1 MIVIVVKAQEGRII
15 KDITIRIAD
24 EMDFEFIRGLQNLG
38 MNRNVAS
45 LVTYL
50 KDVTEGSSR
59 DIEIAT
65 GMRQP
70 EVSIAMQTMRAMN
83 WVAEHEV
90 KGDGKGRPMKFYAL
104 RSTIDEIIGY
114 YEAKK
119 SQEAAQTM
127 EAIQRLKELSFA

>member
-24 EMDFEFIRGLQNLG
+24 EMDFEFIQGLQNLG

-45 LVTYL
+45 MITYL

-83 WVAEHEV
+83 WVAEHEI
-90 KGDGKGRPMKFYAL
+90 KGEGKGRPLKIYAL

-119 SQEAAQTM
+119 SQETAQTM

>member
-24 EMDFEFIRGLQNLG
+24 EKDFEFIRGLQNLG

-45 LVTYL
+45 LVKYL

-90 KGDGKGRPMKFYAL
+90 KGDGKGRPMKYYAL

-127 EAIQRLKELSFA
+127 EAIHRLKELSFA

>member
-15 KDITIRIAD
+15 KDIIIRIAD
-24 EMDFEFIRGLQNLG
+24 EKDFEFIRGLQNLG

-83 WVAEHEV
+83 WVAEHDV
-90 KGDGKGRPMKFYAL
+90 KGDGKGRPMKYYAL

-127 EAIQRLKELSFA
+127 EVIHRLKELSFA

>member
-24 EMDFEFIRGLQNLG
+24 EMDFEFIQGLQNLG

-90 KGDGKGRPMKFYAL
+90 KGDGKGRPMKYYAL

-127 EAIQRLKELSFA
+127 EAIHKLKELSFA

>member
-24 EMDFEFIRGLQNLG
+24 EMDFEFIQGLQNLG
-38 MNRNVAS
+38 MNKNVAS
-45 LVTYL
+45 VVTYL

-90 KGDGKGRPMKFYAL
+90 KGDGKGRPMKYYAL

-119 SQEAAQTM
+119 SQETAQTM

>member
-24 EMDFEFIRGLQNLG
+24 EKDFEFIRGLQNLG

-83 WVAEHEV
+83 WVTEHEV
-90 KGDGKGRPMKFYAL
+90 KGDGKGRPMKYYAL

-119 SQEAAQTM
+119 NQEAAQTM
-127 EAIQRLKELSFA
+127 EAIHRLKELSFA

>member
-45 LVTYL
+45 LVTYF
-50 KDVTEGSSR
+50 KEVTEGSSR

-127 EAIQRLKELSFA
+127 EAIQRMRELSFA

>member
-24 EMDFEFIRGLQNLG
+24 EMDFEFIQGLQNLG

-45 LVTYL
+45 VVTYL

-90 KGDGKGRPMKFYAL
+90 KGDGKGRPMKYYAL

-127 EAIQRLKELSFA
+127 EAIHKLKELSFA

>member
-119 SQEAAQTM
+119 SQETAQTM

>member
-15 KDITIRIAD
+15 KDITIKVTD
-24 EMDFEFIRGLQNLG
+24 EKDFEFIQGLQNLG

-45 LVTYL
+45 MITYL

-70 EVSIAMQTMRAMN
+70 EVSIAMHTMRAMN
-83 WVAEHEV
+83 WVAEHEI
-90 KGDGKGRPMKFYAL
+90 KGEGKGRPLKIYAL

-127 EAIQRLKELSFA
+127 EAIHRLKELSFA

>member
-1 MIVIVVKAQEGRII
+1 MIVIVVKAQEGRVI

-24 EMDFEFIRGLQNLG
+24 EKDFEFIRGLQNLG

>member
-15 KDITIRIAD
+15 KDIIIRIAD
-24 EMDFEFIRGLQNLG
+24 EKDFEFIRGLQNLG

-83 WVAEHEV
+83 WVAEHEI

>member
-1 MIVIVVKAQEGRII
+1 MIMIVVKAQEGRII

-70 EVSIAMQTMRAMN
+70 EVSIAMQTMKAMD
-83 WVAEHEV
+83 WVTEHDV
-90 KGDGKGRPMKFYAL
+90 KGDGKGRPMKYYAL

-119 SQEAAQTM
+119 SQETAQTM

>member
-15 KDITIRIAD
+15 KDIIIRIAD
-24 EMDFEFIRGLQNLG
+24 EKDFEFIRGLQNLG

-90 KGDGKGRPMKFYAL
+90 KGDGKGRPMKYYAL

-127 EAIQRLKELSFA
+127 EVIHRLKELSFA

>member
-24 EMDFEFIRGLQNLG
+24 EMDFEFIQGLQNLG
-38 MNRNVAS
+38 MNRNVAC
-45 LVTYL
+45 LITYL
-50 KDVTEGSSR
+50 KEVTEGSSR
-59 DIEIAT
+59 DIEIST

-90 KGDGKGRPMKFYAL
+90 KRDGKGRPMKFYAL

-119 SQEAAQTM
+119 SQETAQTM

>member
-1 MIVIVVKAQEGRII
+1 MIVIVVKAQEGRVI

-24 EMDFEFIRGLQNLG
+24 EKDFEFIRGLQNLG

-90 KGDGKGRPMKFYAL
+90 KGDGKGRPMKYYAL

>member
-24 EMDFEFIRGLQNLG
+24 EMDFEFIQGLQNLG

-45 LVTYL
+45 VVTYL

-90 KGDGKGRPMKFYAL
+90 KGDGKGRPMKYYAL

-119 SQEAAQTM
+119 SQETAQTM

>member
-1 MIVIVVKAQEGRII
+1 MIVIVVKAQEGRVI

-24 EMDFEFIRGLQNLG
+24 EKDFEFIRGLQNLG

-90 KGDGKGRPMKFYAL
+90 KGDGKGRPMKYYAL

-119 SQEAAQTM
+119 NQETAQTM

>member
-15 KDITIRIAD
+15 KDITIKVTD
-24 EMDFEFIRGLQNLG
+24 EKDFEFIQGLQNLG

-45 LVTYL
+45 MITYL

-90 KGDGKGRPMKFYAL
+90 KGDGKGRPMKYYAL

-127 EAIQRLKELSFA
+127 EAIHRLKELSFA

>member
-1 MIVIVVKAQEGRII
+1 M
-15 KDITIRIAD
+15 
-24 EMDFEFIRGLQNLG
+24 G

-45 LVTYL
+45 VVTYL

-83 WVAEHEV
+83 WVTEHEV
-90 KGDGKGRPMKFYAL
+90 KGDGKGRPMKYYAL

-119 SQEAAQTM
+119 SQETAQTM

>member
-1 MIVIVVKAQEGRII
+1 MIMIVVKAQEGRII

-83 WVAEHEV
+83 WVTEHEV
-90 KGDGKGRPMKFYAL
+90 KGDGKGRPMKYYAL

-119 SQEAAQTM
+119 NQEAAQTM
-127 EAIQRLKELSFA
+127 EALHRLKELSFA

>member
-15 KDITIRIAD
+15 KDITIKVTD
-24 EMDFEFIRGLQNLG
+24 EKDFEFIRGLQNLG

-45 LVTYL
+45 MITYL

-90 KGDGKGRPMKFYAL
+90 KGDGKGRPMKYYAL

>member
-1 MIVIVVKAQEGRII
+1 MIVIVVNAQEGRII

-24 EMDFEFIRGLQNLG
+24 EKDFEFIRGLQNLG

-90 KGDGKGRPMKFYAL
+90 KGDGKGRPMKYYAL

-127 EAIQRLKELSFA
+127 EAIHKLKELSFA

>member
-24 EMDFEFIRGLQNLG
+24 EMDFEFIQGLQNLG

-45 LVTYL
+45 VVTYL

-90 KGDGKGRPMKFYAL
+90 KGDGKGRPMKYYAL

-127 EAIQRLKELSFA
+127 EAIHRLKELSFA

>member
-1 MIVIVVKAQEGRII
+1 MIVVKAQEGRII

-24 EMDFEFIRGLQNLG
+24 EKDFEFIRDLQNLG

-83 WVAEHEV
+83 WVAEH
-90 KGDGKGRPMKFYAL
+90 M
-104 RSTIDEIIGY
+104 RSRATEKAGP
-114 YEAKK
+114 
-119 SQEAAQTM
+119 
-127 EAIQRLKELSFA
+127 